1 MNNLDEKDLL
11 ARELRERAGDVA
23 GHPVSFTAVRASA
36 KRLQRRRQVVTG
48 AVAAAVAGI
57 ALPTGVAVTA
67 ALNDNGTDNPGYVA
81 GPSAS
86 ASPTDA
92 SSAAALA
99 PSGPVPF
106 TIEGLP
112 RGRQTTVRYINR
124 DQQVLMTPDGEV
136 DLGMDYSQMTPYRDG
151 WFGLVGTK
159 NGWENVVLTEDMS
172 IERSTLGGDG
182 IVPDTEGTRVL
193 YVQRDFNVP
202 GRTVVVDEPSETTY
216 DREQMTWDVPEG
228 TGSVLPVGYLDEDTV
243 AFQVTT
249 TEGQTQAYTASS
261 GDADPV
267 PIKGLLRLTSA
278 SEANGLVAGLVSYD
292 PLEGSCWGVMDPQ
305 QSPTD
310 LVWKTC
316 DYSLHE
322 FSPDGR
328 YVIASAPDSD
338 GYGPA
343 GLVVLD
349 VETWEPVVEFEPER
363 RTVVALA
370 QATWEDADTVVAV
383 VVEGDA
389 YALVRAELD
398 GRLEAVSDTYRSQ
411 DMSTPLT
418 LAERPRF

>member
-1 MNNLDEKDLL
+1 
-11 ARELRERAGDVA
+11 
-23 GHPVSFTAVRASA
+23 
-36 KRLQRRRQVVTG
+36 
-48 AVAAAVAGI
+48 
-57 ALPTGVAVTA
+57 
-67 ALNDNGTDNPGYVA
+67 
-81 GPSAS
+81 
-86 ASPTDA
+86 
-92 SSAAALA
+92 
-99 PSGPVPF
+99 VPF
-106 TIEGLP
+106 TLEGLP
-112 RGRQTTVRYINR
+112 RGRQTTVRYIVR
-124 DQQVLMTPDGEV
+124 DQQMLMTPDGEV

-151 WFGLVGTK
+151 WFGLVGTR
-159 NGWENVVLTEDMS
+159 NGWENVVLTEDLS

-202 GRTVVVDEPSETTY
+202 GRTVVVDEPSETSY
-216 DREQMTWDVPEG
+216 VREQMTWDVPEG
-228 TGSVLPVGYLDEDTV
+228 TSSVVPVGYLDEETV

-249 TEGQTQAYTASS
+249 GEGRTQPYTASS
-261 GDADPV
+261 RDTGLV

-278 SEANGLVAGLVSYD
+278 SEATGLVAGLVSYD

-305 QSPTD
+305 RSTTD

-349 VETWEPVVEFEPER
+349 VETWEPVVEFEPQP

-389 YALVRAELD
+389 FALVRAELD
-398 GRLEAVSDTYRSQ
+398 GRLETVSDTYRSR
-411 DMSTPLT
+411 DMSMPLT